1 MVNSKTFTQNLK
13 EICPEFAKRK
23 FLLAVSGGVDSMVL
37 LSLFKKENL
46 NFEVAHLNYNL
57 REKDSVK
64 DQLLV
69 EKVCLENKV
78 PLHLYNVN
86 EKDKKPKNSI
96 QEWAR
101 NLRYDYFKKI
111 KKEQSLDFI
120 VTAHHLNDQL
130 ENFIIN
136 LSKAS
141 GIKGLSGIPAN
152 ENEILR
158 PLLSFSKDQIYF
170 YARENNIEFREDLS
184 NQKNDY
190 LRNEIRNE
198 IVPQLLKINDHFLE
212 NFGKSLSYLKETRIF
227 VDDQISKIE
236 KEIVS
241 QYERYI
247 TIESQKFFAQSNYV
261 QFEILRKFGFENS
274 AELDKIRKATVGK
287 IFVSAKNH
295 LTVDRNFLIIKKLKA
310 DNIKN
315 YRTEI
320 ILEVN
325 SKGEILLPDLI
336 QKEIQ
341 LLGNVNW
348 KIDSKKINLPLK
360 LRKKKT
366 DDYIFPVGMNGK
378 KKISK
383 FYKDEKISN
392 LKQENIWILSD
403 TSDEVLGILP
413 YRQDRRSLTIGN
425 SEMFILHL

>member
-1 MVNSKTFTQNLK
+1 MVNSKTFTHNLK
-13 EICPEFAKRK
+13 EICPEFAKCK

-37 LSLFKKENL
+37 LSLFKKENI

-64 DQLLV
+64 DLLLV

-101 NLRYDYFKKI
+101 NLRYDFFKKI

-130 ENFIIN
+130 ETFIIN

-170 YARENNIEFREDLS
+170 FAKENNIEFREDLS

-212 NFGKSLSYLKETRIF
+212 NFGKSLSFLKETRIF

-241 QYERYI
+241 KYEQYI

-315 YRTEI
+315 FRTEI

-325 SKGEILLPDLI
+325 SKGEILLPELI
-336 QKEIQ
+336 KKEIQ
-341 LLGNVNW
+341 RLGNVNW

-413 YRQDRRSLTIGN
+413 YRQDRRILTIGN